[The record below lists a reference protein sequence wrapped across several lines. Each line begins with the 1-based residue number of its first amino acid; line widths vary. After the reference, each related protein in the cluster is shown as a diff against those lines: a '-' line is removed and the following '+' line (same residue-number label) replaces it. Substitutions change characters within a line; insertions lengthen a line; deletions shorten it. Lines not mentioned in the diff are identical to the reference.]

1 MSARDRPGGADVR
14 LGRVLLRP
22 LAAGAVL
29 AAGLVVPFVAPAGPA
44 AAADLDCV
52 GIDPDATTVAEATA
66 ASLPLDLLGIPAAH
80 AYFRQRG
87 LRPGEGVTVAVLD
100 SGVTRR
106 GGVTVAAGSTS
117 LTGSTELQD
126 FHGTAVAGL
135 IAGSGRPDAETY
147 GDRPVGVA
155 PYAKILDVRIY
166 DSEEPDADARGVT
179 TEGIVAG
186 LEYVLEHR
194 EVDIVTMA
202 LLVDT
207 PDERIE
213 KLVNKLRRRGV
224 VVVAP
229 SGNRPGDETQ
239 PLGELFA
246 GEPKAGEDAAEH
258 VFPAAYRHVVAVSA
272 TTEGLPGDQDAAV
285 SVLPN
290 SATDVAAP
298 VAGAVSVGM
307 DGGTCLL
314 GDEVATSWATALVS
328 GVLALMRSLDP
339 DATADQLVARLEA
352 TADGRTDVRTRMT
365 GAGVVQPLEALRRP
379 VTPAADGTLEETPER
394 RTQPVVA
401 PEPEPDTL
409 VGTRRAAVWWGV
421 LGGGVL
427 LLALVLRPVLARRTP
442 PR

>member
-1 MSARDRPGGADVR
+1 MPARHRSDGADVR
-14 LGRVLLRP
+14 LTRV
-22 LAAGAVL
+22 LAAGALL
-29 AAGLVVPFVAPAGPA
+29 AVGLVVPMAAPA
-44 AAADLDCV
+44 AAADVDCF
-52 GIDPDATTVAEATA
+52 GIDPDATTVAQATA
-66 ASLPLDLLGIPAAH
+66 ESLPLELMDIPAAH

-87 LRPGEGVTVAVLD
+87 LLPGEGVTVAVLD

-106 GGVTVAAGSTS
+106 GGLTIAPGSTS
-117 LTGSTELQD
+117 LTGSAELQD

-135 IAGSGRPDAETY
+135 IAGSARPDAETP
-147 GDRPVGVA
+147 GDRPVGIA
-155 PYAKILDVRIY
+155 PYASILDVRIY
-166 DSEEPDADARGVT
+166 DSEEPDADAQGVT
-179 TEGIVAG
+179 SAGIVAG
-186 LEYVLEHR
+186 LEYVLTRR

-202 LLVDT
+202 LLVDE
-207 PDERIE
+207 PDPAIE

-229 SGNRPGDETQ
+229 SGNRPTEETQ

-246 GEPKAGEDAAEH
+246 GEPSAGEDAAAH
-258 VFPAAYRHVVAVSA
+258 VFPAGYRSVVAVSA
-272 TTEGLPGDQDAAV
+272 TAGGLPGEQDAV
-285 SVLPN
+285 QWVLPN
-290 SATDVAAP
+290 SRTDVAAP
-298 VAGAVSVGM
+298 VVGAVSVGM

-314 GDEVATSWATALVS
+314 GDDVATSWATAEVS

-339 DATADQLVARLEA
+339 DATADQLVARLES
-352 TADGRTDVRTRMT
+352 TADGRTDVRTPMT

-379 VTPAADGTLEETPER
+379 VTPDEDGALEGTPER
-394 RTQPVVA
+394 RVQPVVA

-427 LLALVLRPVLARRTP
+427 ILALVLRPVLARRTP